1 MTVLHLVWMAEAILE
16 KYNIRQIHW
25 LTKHEA
31 ARASL
36 EQAGLQVKG
45 VMQVIQN
52 IQQISELLA
61 QSELPRGTRRSP
73 TDKYYGTLLVH
84 ALWEG
89 FHMQVMLKS
98 FTGQYVSPTYGGE
111 WSISKTT
118 LQYAP
123 LAVLPLK
130 KTILGGYPLLAMD
143 HTDTGRVA
151 CGEGLVDSDALG
163 GQ

>member
-1 MTVLHLVWMAEAILE
+1 
-16 KYNIRQIHW
+16 
-25 LTKHEA
+25 
-31 ARASL
+31 
-36 EQAGLQVKG
+36 
-45 VMQVIQN
+45 MQVIQN
-52 IQQISELLA
+52 IEQITESIA

-89 FHMQVMLKS
+89 FNLQVMLKS

-123 LAVLPLK
+123 LVVLPLK
-130 KTILGGYPLLAMD
+130 KTIMD
-143 HTDTGRVA
+143 GNPFLQWITPIPVEWR
-151 CGEGLVDSDALG
+151 GEGLVDSSGVPKFG
-163 GQ
+163 GMPGLEGNV